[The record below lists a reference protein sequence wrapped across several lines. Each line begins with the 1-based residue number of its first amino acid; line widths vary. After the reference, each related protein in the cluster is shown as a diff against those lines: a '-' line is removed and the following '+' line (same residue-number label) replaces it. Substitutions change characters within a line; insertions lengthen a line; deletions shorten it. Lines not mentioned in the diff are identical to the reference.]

1 VSQHIL
7 AFLGGQFVSPLS
19 LRFDLNFQIRALF
32 FLSKFRI
39 AGLRIIYLKG
49 GTSK

>member
-19 LRFDLNFQIRALF
+19 LRFDLSFRIRALF
-32 FLSKFRI
+32 FCPNS
-39 AGLRIIYLKG
+39 ALRV
-49 GTSK
+49 

>member
-19 LRFDLNFQIRALF
+19 LRFDLNYQSAL